1 MALPMATSIRSRALS
16 RRDHVL
22 NLLPPLTVVS
32 KEDATMHDR
41 LFSDNPP
48 AMNYPENFPS
58 KVLRHLGAWTFYSAP
73 TKGELALL
81 DKSMYD
87 LENKAEITD
96 NNDVE
101 EKKHSIHVEKEK
113 KHTPRTQSHYA
124 GDDKK
129 RLETRKGKAQNV
141 TNEKQVQQTKEE
153 EKVLP
158 KETMK
163 YTEQQ
168 KPRLTPESTQGKSSE
183 SNSLEKTKQQVSRK
197 KGNKKVDLGAKQR
210 SYMTRA
216 PKNLQKNAQVKRT
229 KPQPHVAKVEITLKK
244 SRGKVLGGAETG
256 EEISAEP
263 LTVEGHNVS
272 VPGHDRSHGQS
283 YRQTHEAGRAGGHKE
298 TVKLNTTERKDSKI
312 GKGNRSSNCDKDT
325 AELDSNGNENTTA
338 SEKLQLK
345 KLKHTVIKIPLQVND
360 SSEEADS
367 NNIAATPPH
376 VDDIKSQNKTDHLE
390 TKSQNEV
397 DSLETEPEQ
406 FENAVQREVS
416 SENLNSNLENDLLRD
431 KRVTFS
437 PIGEKEPGNGKKR
450 AKSQTGRKKER
461 KRSGKNRV
469 KSG

>member
-210 SYMTRA
+210 SYITRA

-325 AELDSNGNENTTA
+325 AEL
-338 SEKLQLK
+338 LF
-345 KLKHTVIKIPLQVND
+345 
-360 SSEEADS
+360 
-367 NNIAATPPH
+367 NN
-376 VDDIKSQNKTDHLE
+376 S
-390 TKSQNEV
+390 
-397 DSLETEPEQ
+397 
-406 FENAVQREVS
+406 F
-416 SENLNSNLENDLLRD
+416 
-431 KRVTFS
+431 
-437 PIGEKEPGNGKKR
+437 
-450 AKSQTGRKKER
+450 
-461 KRSGKNRV
+461 
-469 KSG
+469 